1 MVSGHIEEMPNG
13 LRMRVLTLVLCSLVA
28 AAHVPST
35 EAKAQVCTDDYM
47 TVDTFFGTIID
58 IVPAPEPFVSADMLL
73 KGPDNCSPMW
83 MQVLK
88 ADAAQ
93 CRIGD
98 RIEARGIIVSDPENN
113 AWNINPE
120 RNMYMRL
127 SQDYSCRR

>member
-1 MVSGHIEEMPNG
+1 MLNVY
-13 LRMRVLTLVLCSLVA
+13 RMRVLTLVLSSIA
-28 AAHVPST
+28 AAALVLSSPSAT
-35 EAKAQVCTDDYM
+35 RAQVCTDDYM
-47 TVDTFFGTIID
+47 TVDTFYGTILE
-58 IVPAPEPFVSADMLL
+58 IVPAPEPFSSADMLL

-88 ADAAQ
+88 SEAAQ

-120 RNMYMRL
+120 RNMYML
-127 SQDYSCRR
+127 LGQDYTCTR

>member
-1 MVSGHIEEMPNG
+1 
-13 LRMRVLTLVLCSLVA
+13 MRVLTSVLSSVVIA
-28 AAHVPST
+28 ALGLALPT
-35 EAKAQVCTDDYM
+35 ATKAQVCTDDYM
-47 TVDTFFGTIID
+47 TVDTFLGTILE
-58 IVPAPEPFVSADMLL
+58 IVPAPEPFLSADMLL

-120 RNMYMRL
+120 RNMYML
-127 SQDYSCRR
+127 LGQDYSCTR